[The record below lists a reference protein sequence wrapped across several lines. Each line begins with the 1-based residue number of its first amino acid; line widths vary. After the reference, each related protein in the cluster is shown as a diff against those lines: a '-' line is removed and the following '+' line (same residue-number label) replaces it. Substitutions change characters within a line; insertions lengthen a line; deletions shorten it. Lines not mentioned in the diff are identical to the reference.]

1 MKVETRLQQFYDKAY
16 DWVLSHGPSFVI
28 GLLLLFIGLWLIKG
42 LKSRIR
48 SHMSRTEVHS
58 SLQPFLLS
66 LSITALHIM
75 LVVLVLEVMGIGIS
89 LFTAMFGGL
98 TVALGLALSGT
109 FQNFAGGI
117 LILLLKP
124 FELDDSILAQGQDG
138 KVVSIQIFYTVLLTA
153 DNKTVIIPN
162 GKLFNE
168 VITNVTREG
177 KRRVDFELKLEYAVD
192 VDEVKAVIYK
202 SIKATKNILSTPAS
216 SVGVIALELDGIRFT
231 VRVWA
236 EAANFL
242 SAKIDLQERV
252 IKDLKAAGVK
262 LPGVV
267 LPAPPPPAG
276 EDNTEEKPA

>member
-1 MKVETRLQQFYDKAY
+1 MKLEKFYDKAY
-16 DWVLSHGPSFVI
+16 DWVFTHGPNIIVGFIILFV
-28 GLLLLFIGLWLIKG
+28 GLWLIRV
-42 LKSRIR
+42 LKTRIR
-48 SHMSRTEVHS
+48 AQMSKKEIHS
-58 SLQPFLLS
+58 SLQPFFLS
-66 LSITALHIM
+66 LSITGLNIL
-75 LVVLVLEVMGIGIS
+75 LVVVVMQIMGIGIS
-89 LFTAMFGGL
+89 LFTTILGAF
-98 TVALGLALSGT
+98 TVAAGLALSGT

-124 FELDDSILAQGQDG
+124 FDLGDSILAQGQDG
-138 KVVSIQIFYTVLLTA
+138 VVTSIQIFYTVILTA

-202 SIKATKNILSTPAS
+202 SIKTTKNILSTPAS

>member
-1 MKVETRLQQFYDKAY
+1 MKLQTQYDKFYDEAY
-16 DWVLSHGPSFVI
+16 SWVLHTAPGIII
-28 GLLLLFIGLWLIKG
+28 GLIILVVGLWLIRL
-42 LKSRIR
+42 LKTRMR
-48 SHMSRTEVHS
+48 RHMSKREIHS
-58 SLQPFLLS
+58 SLQPFFLS
-66 LSITALHIM
+66 VSITGLNIL
-75 LVVLVLEVMGIGIS
+75 LVVVVLQIMGIGVT
-89 LFTAMFGGL
+89 LFTTIFGAL
-98 TVALGLALSGT
+98 TVAAGLALSGT

-124 FELDDSILAQGQDG
+124 FDLDDSILAQGQDG
-138 KVVSIQIFYTVLLTA
+138 KVISIQIFYTVLLTA

-192 VDEVKAVIYK
+192 VDMVKEVIYK
-202 SIKATKNILSTPAS
+202 SIKNTKSVLNAPAS
-216 SVGVIALELDGIRFT
+216 SVGVFALELDGIRFT

-242 SAKIDLQERV
+242 STKLELQERV
-252 IKDLKAAGVK
+252 VKDLKAAGVK

-267 LPAPPPPAG
+267 LPAPPPV
-276 EDNTEEKPA
+276 EEKEEGA